1 MHVYACVCMLQQM
14 CGDQRMLAILSFHCV
29 GFGAQ
34 TQVIRLDSK
43 HLYLLNQLTDPSHL
57 LKICIRGN
65 TASLT
70 NGLRKS
76 DFSM

>member
-14 CGDQRMLAILSFHCV
+14 CVDQRMLAIFSFHCV

-57 LKICIRGN
+57 SKICIRGN

-70 NGLRKS
+70 NGVGKS